1 MILLLFKVIAPTL
14 LQWYDYYLGTFVILH
29 LYQNY
34 IEKCNLINQHM
45 NTLAKEYTDIK
56 FTKILSTRCIEN
68 FPDSNLPCVIIYKN
82 GELFKNIPNFDKLNL
97 T

>member
-1 MILLLFKVIAPTL
+1 
-14 LQWYDYYLGTFVILH
+14 
-29 LYQNY
+29 
-34 IEKCNLINQHM
+34 M